1 MSAEKLYV
9 VVRGD
14 LIPGVQAVQ
23 AMHAARQFA
32 EDHRE
37 REARWFA
44 ESNHIGLLSV
54 SGLPE
59 LLALEREA
67 VRRHLPS
74 SRFEEPDLGGAT
86 TAITLPPEAR
96 RLCARLGLALRL

>member
-1 MSAEKLYV
+1 VSAEKLFV
-9 VVRGD
+9 IVRGD
-14 LIPGVQAVQ
+14 LIPGAQAVQ

-32 EDHRE
+32 EEHRE

-44 ESNHIGLLSV
+44 ESNHLAFLSV
-54 SGLPE
+54 PGERE

-67 VRRHLPS
+67 AWRGLPS
-74 SRFEEPDLGGAT
+74 SRFEEPDLGGRP

-96 RLCARLGLALRL
+96 RLCAKLGLALRV